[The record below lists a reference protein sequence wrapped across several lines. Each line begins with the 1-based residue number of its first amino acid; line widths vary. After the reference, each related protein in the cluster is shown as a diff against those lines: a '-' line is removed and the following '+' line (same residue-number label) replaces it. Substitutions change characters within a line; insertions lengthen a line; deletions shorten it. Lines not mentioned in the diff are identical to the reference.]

1 MKSIKKKSIIY
12 LSAMTLI
19 LVFLTVMVSLI
30 FPSLHVTPAF
40 PYILIFYYVVT
51 LFIILIL
58 GKSMQKRIR
67 YFVNTYMIVTFVK
80 LILFS
85 LIVILYLL
93 LNKKDAVPFVV
104 TFFIYY
110 LFYAIFEV
118 VALREMSE
126 STKENTG
133 GE

>member
-30 FPSLHVTPAF
+30 FPSIHVTPVF
-40 PYILIFYYVVT
+40 PYILVFYYVVT
-51 LFIILIL
+51 LAIFLIL
-58 GKSMQKRIR
+58 GRSMQKRIR
-67 YFVNTYMIVTFVK
+67 YFVNTYMIITFAK

-85 LIVILYLL
+85 LVVLGYLL
-93 LNKKDAVPFVV
+93 LNKKDAIPFVV
-104 TFFIYY
+104 TFIIYY

-118 VALREMSE
+118 VALRELNE
-126 STKENTG
+126 STKENP
-133 GE
+133 

>member
-12 LSAMTLI
+12 LSAMTLL
-19 LVFLTVMVSLI
+19 LVFLTVIVSLI

-51 LFIILIL
+51 LLIILIL
-58 GKSMQKRIR
+58 GKSMQKQIR
-67 YFVNTYMIVTFVK
+67 YFVNSYMITTFIK

-85 LIVILYLL
+85 LVVVVYLL
-93 LNKKDAVPFVV
+93 LNKKDAIPFVV

-110 LFYAIFEV
+110 LFYTIFEV
-118 VALREMSE
+118 VALREISE
-126 STKENTG
+126 STKKNQ
-133 GE
+133 